1 MPGTPVATYYSHS
14 GNPSPFPSEATV
26 RPSLSLIALGCTLSL
41 AGPLAAQVTPPPGWG
56 WHHDQRGTSP
66 DSTGWA
72 FTSMAPGFHLTTS
85 SSGATLFPTGL
96 VIEGRRAAEA
106 RVILFP
112 GSGSGAY
119 GLGVT
124 NLDAPQQWVG
134 MLVRRDGSV
143 AVARVQRGGEE
154 LIGAWQA
161 AEAVVRPDSTG
172 YATNVLRMDIGSE
185 EVLFSANGKRI
196 GTMPRSL
203 LPTRSGIA
211 FRMGP
216 ALNMHVTT
224 FDLITPMAPVPAKR
238 TP

>member
-1 MPGTPVATYYSHS
+1 M
-14 GNPSPFPSEATV
+14 
-26 RPSLSLIALGCTLSL
+26 RPYRSLTAFSLTLL
-41 AGPLAAQVTPPPGWG
+41 ASAPLAAQVTPPPGWG
-56 WHHDQRGTSP
+56 WHHDQRGMSP
-66 DSTGWA
+66 DSAGWA

-85 SSGATLFPTGL
+85 ASGATLFPTGM

-154 LIGAWQA
+154 LIGAWQP

-172 YATNVLRMDIGSE
+172 YATNVLRMQVGADD
-185 EVLFSANGKRI
+185 VVFLANGKPI
-196 GTMPRSL
+196 GSMPRSL
-203 LPTRSGIA
+203 LPARSGVA